1 MSGSTLLRFLDE
13 AKKEGMSLKV
23 FVDSGSGQPKT
34 MLQGQVTDFDEE
46 AIVLNKCLIFMD
58 RIISMTPFE

>member
-1 MSGSTLLRFLDE
+1 MGKSTLLSFLDE
-13 AKKEGMSLKV
+13 AKKEGLSLKV

-58 RIISMTPFE
+58 RIISMTPFD

>member
-1 MSGSTLLRFLDE
+1 MGKGTLLSFLDE
-13 AKKEGMSLKV
+13 AKKEGLSLKV

-58 RIISMTPFE
+58 RIISMTPFD